1 MSTAPE
7 RRGPLIAWSLY
18 DWATSAYAA
27 LIQTFLFPA
36 YFARAIAPDA
46 ATGTA
51 WWGQTMGVAGLFI
64 AMLAPLMGA
73 VADRGGHRRAFLVLL
88 TLVNVLATAAL
99 WTVRPEADFALRA
112 LLLAGLGTVVLEL
125 AFVFYNA
132 QLADLAAPAR
142 IGRWSG
148 WAWGLGYVGGLAC
161 LLVALFGFVQAD
173 PPPFGLDPA
182 QAEPVRA
189 TFLLTAAWTA
199 LFALPLLLTVRDPA
213 RVVAPSN
220 QSLLR
225 VAFGDLVVS
234 LRRLLR
240 DGPLLRF
247 FLGRLLLIDG
257 LTTVFAFGGLFAA
270 GTFGFDERQVLLF
283 AIVLNLTSAV
293 GAVGFAWFDDRF
305 GAKSTMVWSLVGLLL
320 TGAALLVAPNAPAFW
335 CWGGLLGLFVGPAQ
349 AASRS
354 YLAHMAPVAQRN
366 ELFGLMAFSGKAT
379 TFMGPFLVG
388 GLTAASGSQRL
399 GLSVVLVMFA
409 GALFLT
415 LGITPDR
422 AARPSR

>member
-1 MSTAPE
+1 MSTASE

-51 WWGQTMGVAGLFI
+51 WWGQTMGMAGLFI
-64 AMLAPLMGA
+64 AVLAPLLGA

-112 LLLAGLGTVVLEL
+112 LLLAGLGTVALEL

-161 LLVALFGFVQAD
+161 LLIALFGFVQAD
-173 PPPFGLDPA
+173 PPPFGLERA

-213 RVVAPSN
+213 RVSAPSD
-220 QSLLR
+220 QPLLR
-225 VAFGDLVVS
+225 AAFGDLAVS

-240 DGPLLRF
+240 NASLLRF

-293 GAVGFAWFDDRF
+293 GAVGFCLVLTIVF

-320 TGAALLVAPNAPAFW
+320 TGAALCWRRMPGFLVVGA
-335 CWGGLLGLFVGPAQ
+335 LLGLFVGPAQ

-354 YLAHMAPVAQRN
+354 YLAHMAPAAQRN

-415 LGITPDR
+415 LGIMPDH
-422 AARPSR
+422 AARSSR

>member
-1 MSTAPE
+1 
-7 RRGPLIAWSLY
+7 
-18 DWATSAYAA
+18 
-27 LIQTFLFPA
+27 
-36 YFARAIAPDA
+36 
-46 ATGTA
+46 
-51 WWGQTMGVAGLFI
+51 
-64 AMLAPLMGA
+64 
-73 VADRGGHRRAFLVLL
+73 
-88 TLVNVLATAAL
+88 
-99 WTVRPEADFALRA
+99 
-112 LLLAGLGTVVLEL
+112 
-125 AFVFYNA
+125 
-132 QLADLAAPAR
+132 
-142 IGRWSG
+142 
-148 WAWGLGYVGGLAC
+148 LAC

-213 RVVAPSN
+213 RVVAPSD
-220 QSLLR
+220 QPLLR
-225 VAFGDLVVS
+225 AAFGDLVVS

-320 TGAALLVAPNAPAFW
+320 TGAALLLAPNAPAFW
-335 CWGGLLGLFVGPAQ
+335 WWGGLLGLFVGPAQ

-415 LGITPDR
+415 LGITSDR